1 MTGFSCLFIYV
12 IHFHFFFHFFSLSKV
27 VLIIIAVVFMI
38 IFICTPRGL
47 DACKPEDKDDT
58 KKKLRMLR
66 RLLRL

>member
-1 MTGFSCLFIYV
+1 MTGFSCLYIFV
-12 IHFHFFFHFFSLSKV
+12 TLFSFFLSKV
-27 VLIIIAVVFMI
+27 VLNIIAVVFMI

-47 DACKPEDKDDT
+47 DACKPEDTDDT

>member
-1 MTGFSCLFIYV
+1 MTGFSSLYIFVTLFS
-12 IHFHFFFHFFSLSKV
+12 FFLSKV